1 MKYPKEYLDEIKTRL
16 KVSTVVSKTIN
27 LKKRGKEYV
36 GLSPFK
42 TEKTP
47 SFTVNDEKEFYHC
60 FSTSEH
66 GNIFDFVM
74 KTQNLK
80 FGEAVKILANLAG
93 MRPYTFSKQ
102 DEEREK
108 NWKKYKSI
116 YSKYVEKYHDQLFK
130 NPEAEIAKNYLK
142 KRGLTSEEVKTFKIG
157 FVTKG
162 LGFYEE
168 LLKEFEEKKL
178 NDCGLFYF
186 DERKKKYVE
195 RFRDRI
201 IFPINNISGDVIG
214 LGGRVLDEN
223 KHLAKYI
230 NSPETDFFKKGSNLF
245 NLDKA
250 RKLSNKV
257 DNIYLVEGYM
267 DVIGLSKNGINNT
280 VANLGTSLT
289 NKQILILNQFFDHI
303 IICFDGDDSGYK
315 AALRAA
321 ENSIIELKPEKKI
334 SFLFLPDNHDPDSF
348 SNKYGKEYFEEFS
361 KNSSVSI
368 HKFIYSHYLNQSDG
382 NPSSMAIFEKKL
394 RSISSTIKDEYI
406 KKYVLEYFLDKI
418 SELTPN
424 INKRNKKLFSN
435 KIKSLKKT
443 QNYYN
448 ETKSLKPIEIKE
460 FSFLYI
466 ILTKPGLIK
475 DNFHL
480 IENVKLFSNENKLF
494 FEEILKN
501 TNNFE
506 KNNFKNINIDQS
518 LINRVLKYA
527 SIKHI
532 LVKNLADDQKILEIL
547 NEILRDLKNYELEF
561 RITELES
568 KFSKDLSEDTFNEL
582 SKAIKE
588 KELKKQ
594 QNIN

>member
-16 KVSTVVSKTIN
+16 KVSTVVSKTVN

-42 TEKTP
+42 NEKTP

-60 FSTSEH
+60 FSTGEH

-80 FGEAVKILANLAG
+80 FGEAVKTLANLAG

-108 NWKKYKSI
+108 NWTKYKSI
-116 YSKYVEKYHDQLFK
+116 YSQYVEYYHNELFK
-130 NPEAEIAKNYLK
+130 NHTAKSAKDYLK
-142 KRGLTSEEVKTFKIG
+142 KRGLTIDEVKKFKIG
-157 FVTKG
+157 FVTKDID
-162 LGFYEE
+162 FYEKFS
-168 LLKEFEEKKL
+168 KEFEENIFKES
-178 NDCGLFYF
+178 GLFYF
-186 DERKKKYVE
+186 DEKKKKFFE

-201 IFPINNISGDVIG
+201 IFPINNISGNPIG
-214 LGGRVLDEN
+214 LGGRIIEN
-223 KHLAKYI
+223 NNHLAKYI
-230 NSPETDFFKKGSNLF
+230 NSPETPFFRKGSNLF

-257 DNIYLVEGYM
+257 DNIILVEGYM
-267 DVIGLSKNGINNT
+267 DVIGLSKNDIENV

-289 NKQILILNQFFDHI
+289 AKQILILNQFFDHI

-321 ENSIIELKPEKKI
+321 ENSIVELKPEKKI

-348 SNKYGKEYFEEFS
+348 ANQHGKDSFLEFS
-361 KNSSVSI
+361 KNNSVSI
-368 HKFIYSHYLNQSDG
+368 YQFIFEHYSKITDDS
-382 NPSSMAIFEKKL
+382 PSSRAIFEKKL
-394 RSISSTIKDEYI
+394 RAISSTIKDEYI
-406 KKYVLEYFLDKI
+406 RKYILEYFLEKI
-418 SELTPN
+418 YELTPN
-424 INKRNKKLFSN
+424 INLKNKKIYI
-435 KIKSLKKT
+435 KTTKSLKT
-443 QNYYN
+443 TRTYYN

-466 ILTKPGLIK
+466 ILKKPELVK
-475 DNFHL
+475 ENYSL
-480 IENVKLFSNENKLF
+480 IENVKLFSSENKLL
-494 FEEILKN
+494 FEEILTQSN
-501 TNNFE
+501 NLEQTNIE
-506 KNNFKNINIDQS
+506 SLKIDQN
-518 LINRVLKYA
+518 LMDRILKYA

-532 LVKNLADDQKILEIL
+532 LAKNFNDNQKILEIL
-547 NEILRDLKNYELEF
+547 TEILRDLKNYELEI
-561 RITELES
+561 RIADLES
-568 KFSKDLSEDTFNEL
+568 KFSKDLSEATFNEL
-582 SKAIKE
+582 

-594 QNIN
+594 QKIN